1 MEVSFKKEQTPKPY
15 MDVLKSFRN
24 GRLFF
29 ADMARDE
36 NNNVGVRLFNQSQT
50 EFFFSQTT
58 VGLV

>member
-36 NNNVGVRLFNQSQT
+36 NNNVGVRLFNHHKRSS
-50 EFFFSQTT
+50 F
-58 VGLV
+58 LVKPQLG